1 MKVRLLGPL
10 ELTDG
15 PVTLRLPGEKLRATV
30 AALALSPNRPVSRSD
45 LIDELWGE
53 DLPRNAENS
62 LHGHVAR
69 LRRIIDT
76 HTGKDNL
83 RDLIR
88 TSSFGYM
95 LSLPE
100 NDIDAALFCN
110 LTRQAATLHRS
121 APAQAI
127 PLLNQ
132 ALALWRGPALLDT
145 GQGLISRMAYTRL
158 TETRLTAYEYLFD
171 AELRLGRHRE
181 IITELHPLHARY
193 PLRERFCEQL
203 INALYRSGRQAE
215 ALDVYHRTRRRL
227 ADNLGL
233 EPGDAL
239 RAQFERVLR
248 REPLTV

>member
-15 PVTLRLPGEKLRATV
+15 PVTVPLPGEKLRATV

-53 DLPRNAENS
+53 NLPRNAENS

-76 HTGKDNL
+76 HTGRDNL
-83 RDLIR
+83 REVIR

-100 NDIDAALFCN
+100 DDIDASLFCS
-110 LTRQAATLHRS
+110 LTRQAAGLHRT
-121 APAQAI
+121 APARAVQ
-127 PLLNQ
+127 LLTE
-132 ALALWRGPALLDT
+132 ALALWRGAALLDT

-171 AELRLGRHRE
+171 AALRLDRHRE
-181 IITELHPLHARY
+181 IISELHPLHAHY
-193 PLRERFCEQL
+193 PLRERFAEQL
-203 INALYRSGRQAE
+203 ITALYRSGRQAE

-227 ADNLGL
+227 ADSLGL
-233 EPGDAL
+233 EPGESL
-239 RAQFERVLR
+239 RAQFEKVLR